1 MTTIKQ
7 ECSRHNHPDLRQKGD
22 AQGAI
27 IEFDNPL
34 SNSYGN
40 EHPPLFLT
48 PTPTGNLGLIVRQER
63 YELQREDL
71 RNLFVSGRAVS
82 LWSGESLAVN
92 TSCSRH
98 PDGTGIILQIGDL
111 EFIIPR
117 DRFERVVRAE
127 VPGLIVK
134 PTGVTDV

>member
-7 ECSRHNHPDLRQKGD
+7 ECSRHNQSTSQKLND
-22 AQGAI
+22 SQGAI
-27 IEFDNPL
+27 IELDNLL

-48 PTPTGNLGLIVRQER
+48 PTPTGNLELIFRQER

-71 RNLFVSGRAVS
+71 RNLFVYRRAVTLWYDEMLDCDTRCS
-82 LWSGESLAVN
+82 L
-92 TSCSRH
+92 H
-98 PDGTGIILQIGDL
+98 PDGTGIILRIKDHT
-111 EFIIPR
+111 FIIPR

-134 PTGVTDV
+134 PTGVSDV